1 MGILL
6 GNAVTD
12 YVSTEAAAAG
22 AAGRTGAGGAHF
34 PENDATK
41 EEEEAKQ
48 ADQVD
53 ADVGDAL
60 VKPSPSTTSSSGSDG
75 GSSGGYNGSGTLTL
89 TPVLWSLLNVLPAH
103 DVQRPHRHQSVALDL
118 CVYAPEGGA
127 VYTLM
132 GPELDEVGIGACTYE
147 PLYILVCW
155 EDTNK
160 PD

>member
-34 PENDATK
+34 PEKDQASK
-41 EEEEAKQ
+41 VEVEENKADEAL
-48 ADQVD
+48 AAAASAGRAYD
-53 ADVGDAL
+53 
-60 VKPSPSTTSSSGSDG
+60 
-75 GSSGGYNGSGTLTL
+75 GSGTLTL

-118 CVYAPEGGA
+118 CVYAPKGEA

-132 GPELDEVGIGACTYE
+132 GPELDEVSVQY
-147 PLYILVCW
+147 L
-155 EDTNK
+155 
-160 PD
+160 